1 MRDQDHQKTT
11 EEITAAEQEGSPRL
25 SRRALGFGALVGIAA
40 ISVGGFANAAADR
53 SRLEEQQ
60 LRIQELEQELRTQ
73 TAVSDG
79 RVDDDVTAS
88 LGIDRSRLAPDAE
101 ILAAL
106 MEQALTWDSGE
117 SYEQARTE
125 LITDYDLTE
134 GEPFLTDFMPPSR
147 FNEDSNGNRFYYL
160 DTIGANS
167 ALHGEV
173 EVELVSAMADKYRY
187 LAWCDIAVTSD
198 AVDAGDSDAA
208 LVSELRRMML
218 MATID
223 AEGTVLDLEGVS
235 AGDSTLT
242 TG

>member
-1 MRDQDHQKTT
+1 MNEQDQQRTAT
-11 EEITAAEQEGSPRL
+11 EDVAAEQEVRPAL

-60 LRIQELEQELRTQ
+60 LQIQELEQELRTR

-79 RVDDDVTAS
+79 RVDDEVASS
-88 LGIDRSRLAPDAE
+88 LGIDRPRLAPDSE

-117 SYEQARTE
+117 SYEQARTA
-125 LITDYDLTE
+125 LIAAYDLTE

-147 FNEDSNGNRFYYL
+147 FNEDADGNRFYYL

-173 EVELVSAMADKYRY
+173 EVELISVMADKYRY

-223 AEGTVLDLEGVS
+223 AEGAVLDLEGVS